1 MSKSVLITGATRGIG
16 LALAQKYMADGDLV
30 LVGTRDLNLG
40 LDVVDELRANGGQ
53 ARLLQIDLTD
63 HGSVMQA
70 GQWIGEQF
78 GKLDLLINNAGVFD
92 DHDIQASR
100 EDAES
105 LHQTFDVNV
114 MGTYLVTQQMLPW
127 LQAADDGMV
136 ISMSDELATFA
147 NFAES
152 TPTTGLGQRISRMG
166 VNAMTVLL
174 QNEYQDKVHFRAVTP
189 GPIASSPAR
198 QGQPVSVAV
207 DLIQK
212 IDQHRGIDWDGKLI
226 GANGVLPF

>member
-16 LALAQKYMADGDLV
+16 LALAQKYVEDGDLV
-30 LVGTRDLNLG
+30 LVGTRDLNRG
-40 LDVVDELRANGGQ
+40 LDVVDELRADGGQ
-53 ARLLQIDLTD
+53 ARLLQIDLMD

-92 DHDIQASR
+92 DHDIQASH
-100 EDAES
+100 EDSES

-114 MGTYLVTQQMLPW
+114 LGSYLVTQQMLPW

-147 NFAES
+147 NFAAS

-174 QNEYQDKVHFRAVTP
+174 QNELQGEVHFRAVTP
-189 GPIASSPAR
+189 GPIASNPAR
-198 QGQPVSVAV
+198 KGAPVATAV

-212 IDQHRGIDWDGKLI
+212 IDQHKESDWDGKLI
-226 GANGVLPF
+226 GADGVLPF